1 MGCIAAQSH
10 TPNHLE
16 RPRRRKLIGKE
27 ERERERETLK
37 KKMREYVVPEYRSEP
52 LSVFQL
58 L

>member
-27 ERERERETLK
+27 ERERETLK
-37 KKMREYVVPEYRSEP
+37 KKMKEYVVPEYRSEL
-52 LSVFQL
+52 LSVFQFL
-58 L
+58 